1 MTLDITYA
9 IAISLYALLA
19 YAATLTAFSVL
30 PMPAEPSRGLILARR
45 VWIAGITVALILVPG
60 VMQLLLAAHP
70 AYYSVGVVLILF
82 KLCRKGDPL
91 KCLWSMT
98 LLVSTLILSGS
109 LQRHQAEILGYV
121 RHAIAQPGFLGL

>member
-9 IAISLYALLA
+9 IAISLYALFA
-19 YAATLTAFSVL
+19 YAITLTAFSIL
-30 PMPAEPSRGLILARR
+30 PMPAEPSRALILAKR

-70 AYYSVGVVLILF
+70 VYYSVGVVLILF
-82 KLCRKGDPL
+82 KLLRKGDPL
-91 KCLWSMT
+91 KCMFSMT
-98 LLVSTLILSGS
+98 LLVSTLILSGC